1 MLKVKILFK
10 LHFRVDAETISYQHK
25 KDANLFFNPSLTP
38 EFLLFLQYGYLSWW
52 CKENSGQWQE
62 KSLK

>member
-1 MLKVKILFK
+1 MQ
-10 LHFRVDAETISYQHK
+10 T
-25 KDANLFFNPSLTP
+25 FFSPSLTP

-52 CKENSGQWQE
+52 RKENSGQWQE